1 MSDAH
6 RHQGALRVGTTRGT
20 TKIEE
25 PPRQLRYL
33 SALDPIAVDH
43 PRGERPSSRH
53 NHRRPAAGDDLD
65 RHVPLVVDAK
75 RHRRP
80 PGPFPPAATPPPA
93 TITRPTGGQRRQP
106 GPPHPPRHPT
116 PPSPHAPLTSDDT
129 LRVPRRPQTTV

>member
-80 PGPFPPAATPPPA
+80 PGPFPPP
-93 TITRPTGGQRRQP
+93 
-106 GPPHPPRHPT
+106 PPHPPPPITPPPGGQHPPPRHP
-116 PPSPHAPLTSDDT
+116 PPPP
-129 LRVPRRPQTTV
+129 